1 MKMNYS
7 DIMMNKYGADWIRQV
22 LFDNIVQQRLS
33 RSRDKRLT
41 NPNGDNSL
49 DGLVVDWHLA
59 NTERTFDI
67 YVEPV
72 VDCQQTYAYA

>member
-1 MKMNYS
+1 MKMNCT
-7 DIMMNKYGADWIRQV
+7 DIMMIKYGADWTRQM

-49 DGLVVDWHLA
+49 DGLVIDWHLA
-59 NTERTFDI
+59 DTDSAPLVGAGLD
-67 YVEPV
+67 YQP
-72 VDCQQTYAYA
+72 TYAYA

>member
-1 MKMNYS
+1 MKK
-7 DIMMNKYGADWIRQV
+7 IYGADRDRLV
-22 LFDNIVQQRLS
+22 LFGIEVQQSLS
-33 RSRDKRLT
+33 KTRIKRLT
-41 NPNGDNSL
+41 NLIGDNSL
-49 DGLVVDWHLA
+49 DGLVIDWHLA